1 MSDGIDFGAL
11 GTVTTKRPSTRTTTP
26 TKSTPKPDR
35 TNWKRKYEKLNK
47 DFDVISKD
55 YEKVIANRNALF
67 DRVEE
72 LEGPIADEMD
82 MLRQQ
87 EAQGK
92 QAIDLMS
99 KQLEKFK
106 FRPQQ
111 YSQIL
116 NIMNC
121 LQINTNPRQKARL
134 KELLN
139 IGEEDHI
146 GIYDIRDAITELLE
160 EPYQ

>member
-11 GTVTTKRPSTRTTTP
+11 GSKNASTGPSKKTQSVSSPSKPRTDWKKKFEELKKDHDTVA
-26 TKSTPKPDR
+26 D
-35 TNWKRKYEKLNK
+35 
-47 DFDVISKD
+47 D
-55 YEKVIANRNALF
+55 YERVIENRNALLIRI
-67 DRVEE
+67 DE

-92 QAIDLMS
+92 QSMDLMS

-146 GIYDIRDAITELLE
+146 GIYDIRDAVTDLLE
-160 EPYQ
+160 EPYK